1 MTARALRLPLGARGH
16 EQMRKDPQ
24 MTRTSF
30 ARRAML
36 AATALVTAL
45 AIAAFAVSALA
56 AETTSAP
63 RAATGTVG
71 HVRGTSAVLQ
81 GSVNPNGLETTYF
94 FQYGPTVAYG
104 HQTPVTSV
112 GKGTTTVKVGQ
123 TVVGFIPGYHYRI
136 VATNSKGTK
145 PGRDRT
151 YSTTSGRLK
160 FAIEKSKQVAPTPY
174 GGTFVL
180 RGTLTG
186 GPLHSIAAQS
196 SPFPYLTAFTDVGTP
211 LLTNAA
217 GSFAIPIPN
226 LKVSTQLRVRTSDAR
241 PLFSPVVSARVAVRV
256 TLKVRSS
263 AHKGL
268 YRLYGTVTPAKVGAT
283 VLLQVE
289 RAVRPRAKSE
299 EESETRFATQER
311 TIVKRATRTFSRF
324 SKVLTVRKGGHYR
337 AYVVLRTG
345 PLVSG
350 ASPSVTLHA
359 APSAK

>member
-1 MTARALRLPLGARGH
+1 
-16 EQMRKDPQ
+16 

-30 ARRAML
+30 AGRAGF
-36 AATALVTAL
+36 AATALLTVL
-45 AIAAFAVSALA
+45 AIALFAVSALA

-81 GSVNPNGLETTYF
+81 GSVNPNGLDTTYF

-104 HQTPVTSV
+104 HQTPTASV
-112 GKGTTTVKVGQ
+112 GKGTTSVKVGQ
-123 TVVGFIPGYHYRI
+123 TVVGFIAGYHYRI

-145 PGRDRT
+145 VGRDRI
-151 YSTTSGRLK
+151 YSTTSRRLK
-160 FAIEKSKQVAPTPY
+160 FAMESTKQLAPTPY

-186 GPLHSIAAQS
+186 GPLHPISAQS
-196 SPFPYLTAFTDVGTP
+196 SPFPYLTPFTDVGTS

-217 GSFAIPIPN
+217 GAFAIPIPN
-226 LKVSTQLRVRTSDAR
+226 LKQSTQLRVRTADPR
-241 PLFSPVVSARVAVRV
+241 PLFSAIVSARVAVRV

-263 AHKGL
+263 ARKGL

-283 VLLQVE
+283 VLFQVQK
-289 RAVRPRAKSE
+289 ATRPHGKDE
-299 EESETRFATQER
+299 LETRYATQGKAL
-311 TIVKRATRTFSRF
+311 VKRATRTFSRF
-324 SKVLTVRKGGHYR
+324 SQIVTIKRSGRYR
-337 AYVVLRTG
+337 AYVVLHSG
-345 PLVSG
+345 ALVSG

-359 APSAK
+359 APK

>member
-1 MTARALRLPLGARGH
+1 
-16 EQMRKDPQ
+16 MRKDPQ

-30 ARRAML
+30 AGRATL
-36 AATALVTAL
+36 AVTALVAAL
-45 AIAAFAVSALA
+45 AIAPFAVSALA
-56 AETTSAP
+56 VETTGP
-63 RAATGTVG
+63 PHAATGGVS
-71 HVRGTSAVLQ
+71 HVRGTSAVLE
-81 GSVNPNGLETTYF
+81 GTVNPNGLETTYF
-94 FQYGPTVAYG
+94 FQYGPTVGYG

-112 GKGTTTVKVGQ
+112 GKGTTNVKVGQ
-123 TVVGFIPGYHYRI
+123 TVVGFIAGYHYRI

-145 PGRDRT
+145 LGSDRI
-151 YSTTSGRLK
+151 YSATKGRLK
-160 FAIEKSKQVAPTPY
+160 FAMESNKQAAPTPY

-186 GPLHSIAAQS
+186 GPLHVIAAQS

-226 LKVSTQLRVRTSDAR
+226 LKQSTQLRVRTSDAR
-241 PLFSPVVSARVAVRV
+241 PLFSAIVNVHVAVRV

-263 AHKGL
+263 ARKGL

-283 VLLQVE
+283 VLFQVE
-289 RAVRPRAKSE
+289 KAVRPRAKSE
-299 EESETRFATQER
+299 EESETRFVTQER

-324 SKVLTVRKGGHYR
+324 SQVLTIHKGGHYR

-350 ASPSVTLHA
+350 ASSSVTLHA

>member
-1 MTARALRLPLGARGH
+1 
-16 EQMRKDPQ
+16 
-24 MTRTSF
+24 MTRANF
-30 ARRAML
+30 APRARL
-36 AATALVTAL
+36 AATALITAL
-45 AIAAFAVSALA
+45 ATAPFAVSALA

-81 GSVNPNGLETTYF
+81 GSVNPGGLETTYF

-112 GKGTTTVKVGQ
+112 GKGTTNVKVGQ
-123 TVVGFIPGYHYRI
+123 TVLGFIAGYHYRI

-151 YSTTSGRLK
+151 YSATSGRLK
-160 FAIEKSKQVAPTPY
+160 FAIESNRQLAPTPY

-186 GPLHSIAAQS
+186 GPLRSITAQS

-217 GSFAIPIPN
+217 GAFAISIPN
-226 LKVSTQLRVRTSDAR
+226 LKQSTQLRVRTNEAR
-241 PLFSPVVSARVAVRV
+241 PLFSAIVNARVAVRV

-263 AHKGL
+263 ARKGL

-283 VLLQVE
+283 VLFQVQK
-289 RAVRPRAKSE
+289 ATRPHGKSE
-299 EESETRFATQER
+299 LETRFASVGKTV
-311 TIVKRATRTFSRF
+311 VKRATRTFSRF
-324 SKVLTVRKGGHYR
+324 SQVLTIKRGGAYR
-337 AYVVLRTG
+337 AYVELRSG
-345 PLVSG
+345 ALVSG
-350 ASPSVTLHA
+350 ASPTVTLHA
-359 APSAK
+359 K

>member
-1 MTARALRLPLGARGH
+1 
-16 EQMRKDPQ
+16 

-30 ARRAML
+30 AGPAAP
-36 AATALVTAL
+36 AATALLTAL
-45 AIAAFAVSALA
+45 AIALFAVSALA

-81 GSVNPNGLETTYF
+81 GSVNPNGLDTTYF

-104 HQTPVTSV
+104 HQTPTASV
-112 GKGTTTVKVGQ
+112 GKGTTSVKVGQ
-123 TVVGFIPGYHYRI
+123 TVVGFIAGYHYRI

-145 PGRDRT
+145 VGRDRI
-151 YSTTSGRLK
+151 YSTTSRRLK
-160 FAIEKSKQVAPTPY
+160 FAIESTKQLAPTPY

-186 GPLHSIAAQS
+186 GPLHLISAQS
-196 SPFPYLTAFTDVGTP
+196 SPFPYLTAFTDVGTS

-217 GSFAIPIPN
+217 GAFAIPIPN
-226 LKVSTQLRVRTSDAR
+226 LKQSTQLRVRTADAR
-241 PLFSPVVSARVAVRV
+241 PLFSAIVSARVAVRV

-263 AHKGL
+263 ARKGL

-283 VLLQVE
+283 VLFQVQK
-289 RAVRPRAKSE
+289 ATRPHGQDE
-299 EESETRFATQER
+299 LETRFATQGK
-311 TIVKRATRTFSRF
+311 TVVKRATRTFSRF
-324 SKVLTVRKGGHYR
+324 SQVLTIKRSGRYR
-337 AYVVLRTG
+337 AYVVLHSG
-345 PLVSG
+345 ALVSG

-359 APSAK
+359 APK